1 MIKKT
6 ISIIFFVFGF
16 YTCYSQYT
24 FQHIFKSPLFQ
35 KIGNIIEINNGDIL
49 FPIITVDPVVSKIMK
64 INNEGEII
72 DSIIISN
79 IPNCIF
85 TLYKYNDDFF
95 FACGYKLENS
105 KYSFWLR
112 KYDYNFQLLKELS
125 FSISGYLYLYCNPI
139 IVNKKNNII
148 ISFSCDS
155 TSNIE
160 YANLLEINPNCEI
173 IKYKKFMFYP
183 MDYIWEIIQKDSI
196 YYTFVGGLLHKAPF
210 CVVYKLDSAFN
221 ILNVYNYSLPW
232 SNTYLNNT
240 KWLNDSIILLSG
252 ETDNYIPP
260 HLEKTK
266 KILEETKIIKIK
278 VDTCLHT
285 INDTLFTKNDSNNF
299 IGWKKNLDFVDVNN
313 IFLGSFAT
321 KDGGGYFSNYYSHL
335 VLYKIDSAFHLK
347 WEKEYGGDANYV
359 LISIKATQD
368 GGCVLAGTRYDYL
381 TQNEETDPFIMKVN
395 SEGNISWVHNLPDEF
410 IKLKVYPNPGIDKL
424 IVNNPPQNTKLI
436 LYDTNGQTQI
446 MQSLNQSNRVN
457 TTTLKSGI
465 YYYQIVN
472 SKGKVIGTGKWIKAE
487 E

>member
-1 MIKKT
+1 M
-6 ISIIFFVFGF
+6 
-16 YTCYSQYT
+16 
-24 FQHIFKSPLFQ
+24 
-35 KIGNIIEINNGDIL
+35 
-49 FPIITVDPVVSKIMK
+49 
-64 INNEGEII
+64 
-72 DSIIISN
+72 
-79 IPNCIF
+79 PNTSV
-85 TLYKYNDDFF
+85 TL
-95 FACGYKLENS
+95 
-105 KYSFWLR
+105 
-112 KYDYNFQLLKELS
+112 
-125 FSISGYLYLYCNPI
+125 
-139 IVNKKNNII
+139 
-148 ISFSCDS
+148 
-155 TSNIE
+155 
-160 YANLLEINPNCEI
+160 
-173 IKYKKFMFYP
+173 
-183 MDYIWEIIQKDSI
+183 
-196 YYTFVGGLLHKAPF
+196 
-210 CVVYKLDSAFN
+210 
-221 ILNVYNYSLPW
+221 
-232 SNTYLNNT
+232 
-240 KWLNDSIILLSG
+240 
-252 ETDNYIPP
+252 
-260 HLEKTK
+260 
-266 KILEETKIIKIK
+266 
-278 VDTCLHT
+278 
-285 INDTLFTKNDSNNF
+285 
-299 IGWKKNLDFVDVNN
+299 
-313 IFLGSFAT
+313 FLGSFAT